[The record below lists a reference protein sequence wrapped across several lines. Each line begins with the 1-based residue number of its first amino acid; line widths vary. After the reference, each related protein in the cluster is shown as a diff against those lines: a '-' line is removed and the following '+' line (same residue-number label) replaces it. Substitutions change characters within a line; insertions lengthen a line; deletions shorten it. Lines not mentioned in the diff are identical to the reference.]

1 MLPTFDGGQR
11 ALLDAEIQENREFE
25 SIRNELSA
33 PAEMNIF
40 NGPPAPQAQGL
51 ASASALTQASL
62 RKMAGW
68 SASSAMPLQLYLNTT
83 MDTVAGIHRVAATY
97 AEVGGRA
104 VRFSGDAEVLEATER
119 MWSRVFERA
128 PVRNAYAN
136 ILALR
141 VNADELTISAA
152 FGAGVDA
159 LNSLSTGQTG
169 STDVRVGRILH
180 GLLWKSPRQGICWGP
195 GEYLFWQNSRCSR
208 RQESPQPR
216 QRACRDDRQS
226 CSGPVL
232 MRDDQRARVL
242 PAWAIGTPP

>member
-1 MLPTFDGGQR
+1 MLPTFEATATEEAVLARTNIYGGQR

-25 SIRNELSA
+25 NIRNELSA

-104 VRFSGDAEVLEATER
+104 VRFSGDAE
-119 MWSRVFERA
+119 
-128 PVRNAYAN
+128 
-136 ILALR
+136 
-141 VNADELTISAA
+141 
-152 FGAGVDA
+152 
-159 LNSLSTGQTG
+159 
-169 STDVRVGRILH
+169 
-180 GLLWKSPRQGICWGP
+180 
-195 GEYLFWQNSRCSR
+195 
-208 RQESPQPR
+208 
-216 QRACRDDRQS
+216 
-226 CSGPVL
+226 
-232 MRDDQRARVL
+232 
-242 PAWAIGTPP
+242 